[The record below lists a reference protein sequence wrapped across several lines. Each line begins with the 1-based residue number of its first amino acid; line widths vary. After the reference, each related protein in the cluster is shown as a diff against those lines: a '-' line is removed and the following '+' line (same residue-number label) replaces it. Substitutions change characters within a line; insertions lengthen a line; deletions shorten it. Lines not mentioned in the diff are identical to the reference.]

1 MEFGRQ
7 WWRQEATQA
16 FAVDVV
22 DRGGGDVREL
32 FRSLVID
39 LLLEGRKKAVPD
51 LAICIDKHAIH
62 QNRELWKIRF
72 GEEILIFEWN
82 LIFY

>member
-1 MEFGRQ
+1 MELGRQ
-7 WWRQEATQA
+7 RWRQEATQA

-22 DRGGGDVREL
+22 DRGDGDVREL

-51 LAICIDKHAIH
+51 LAICIDEHAIH